1 MNVRLDLEFLFPLS
15 SGAVKGKEKEGEGE
29 KSPEKE
35 GDNGEEEE
43 RRGILHTRWVLT
55 WWSSGVLG
63 VSWLVQRER
72 GPSMAWF
79 WLGWVLGVGAS
90 SNCHLLN
97 FEQRRCLMGTPFKE
111 QGRVFRSPW
120 LWG

>member
-1 MNVRLDLEFLFPLS
+1 MLTPHLNVRLDLEFLFPLS

-63 VSWLVQRER
+63 VSWLVQRGR
-72 GPSMAWF
+72 G
-79 WLGWVLGVGAS
+79 
-90 SNCHLLN
+90 N
-97 FEQRRCLMGTPFKE
+97 
-111 QGRVFRSPW
+111 
-120 LWG
+120 